1 MFEMYL
7 PVRYNKNRVINAVSC
22 SGRIGGIRMKT
33 TELNWKDDA
42 KRILLVVAGAVL
54 YACNM
59 KSFVRAGDLLPG
71 GISGISVLIQ
81 QVFSVFFGIDLPF
94 SAANLLLN
102 AIPILI
108 GFKFIGKKFTTYSC
122 VMIVLSSLLTDVIP
136 VQPIT
141 YDSLL
146 VGVFGGLLN
155 GVAISLCLMGRASS
169 GGLDFI
175 AIYLSQKL
183 NTDAWNYTLA
193 INAIVLATAGAL
205 FGWDKALYSIIFQF
219 TSTQVVKMLYQK
231 HRQHTLFVVTNDP
244 KSVYTTISSCTNH
257 GATVFEGK
265 GSYQNEERS
274 MVYSVVSSD
283 EVKLVMRRIK
293 EADPQAFVNV
303 IRTDHM
309 NGRFFQRKED

>member
-1 MFEMYL
+1 
-7 PVRYNKNRVINAVSC
+7 
-22 SGRIGGIRMKT
+22 MKM
-33 TELNWKDDA
+33 NWKDDA
-42 KRILLVVAGAVL
+42 KRILMVTAGAVL

-81 QVFSVFFGIDLPF
+81 QVFSAFFGIDLPF

-102 AIPILI
+102 AVPIFV
-108 GFKFIGKKFTTYSC
+108 GFKFIGKKFTMYSC
-122 VMIVLSSLLTDVIP
+122 IMIVLSSVLTDVIP

-155 GVAISLCLMGRASS
+155 GFAISLCLMGRASS

-175 AIYLSQKL
+175 AIFLSQKK
-183 NTDAWNYTLA
+183 NMDAWNYTLA
-193 INAIVLATAGAL
+193 INAVVLLIAGAL

-219 TSTQVVKMLYQK
+219 TSTQIVKIMYQK
-231 HRQHTLFVVTNDP
+231 HRQHTLFIITDHP
-244 KSVYTTISSCTNH
+244 KDVYTTISSCTNH
-257 GATVFEGK
+257 GATVFEGT
-265 GSYQNEERS
+265 GSYENQERS

-283 EVKLVMRRIK
+283 EVKLVMRKIR
-293 EADPQAFVNV
+293 ESDPRAFVNV

-309 NGRFFQRKED
+309 TGHFFQKKED

>member
-1 MFEMYL
+1 
-7 PVRYNKNRVINAVSC
+7 
-22 SGRIGGIRMKT
+22 MKT
-33 TELNWKDDA
+33 MEFNWKDNA
-42 KRILLVVAGAVL
+42 KRLLLVTAGAVL

-81 QVFSVFFGIDLPF
+81 QVFSAFLGMDLPF
-94 SAANLLLN
+94 SVVNLLLN
-102 AIPILI
+102 ALPIFI
-108 GFKFIGKKFTTYSC
+108 GFRFIGKKFTMYSC
-122 VMIVLSSLLTDVIP
+122 VMIILSSVLTDVIP

-146 VGVFGGLLN
+146 VGVFGGILN
-155 GVAISLCLMGRASS
+155 GLAISLCLMGRASS

-175 AIYLSQKL
+175 AIFLSQKL

-193 INAIVLATAGAL
+193 INALVLGTAGAL

-231 HRQHTLFVVTNDP
+231 HRQHTLFIITNDP
-244 KSVYTTISSCTNH
+244 KSVYTTISGCTNH

-265 GSYQNEERS
+265 GSYQNQERS

-283 EVKLVMRRIK
+283 EVKLVMRKIR

>member
-1 MFEMYL
+1 
-7 PVRYNKNRVINAVSC
+7 
-22 SGRIGGIRMKT
+22 MKT
-33 TELNWKDDA
+33 MEFNWKDNA
-42 KRILLVVAGAVL
+42 KRLLLVTAGAVL

-81 QVFSVFFGIDLPF
+81 QVFSAFLGMDLPF
-94 SAANLLLN
+94 SVVNLLLN
-102 AIPILI
+102 ALPIFI
-108 GFKFIGKKFTTYSC
+108 GFRFIGKKFTMYSC
-122 VMIVLSSLLTDVIP
+122 VMIVLSSVLTDVIP

-146 VGVFGGLLN
+146 VGVFGGILN
-155 GVAISLCLMGRASS
+155 GLAISLCLMGRASS

-175 AIYLSQKL
+175 AIFLSQKL

-193 INAIVLATAGAL
+193 INALVLGTAGAL

-231 HRQHTLFVVTNDP
+231 HRQHTLFIITNDP
-244 KSVYTTISSCTNH
+244 KSVYTTISGCTNH

-265 GSYQNEERS
+265 GSYQNQERS

-283 EVKLVMRRIK
+283 EVKLVMRKIR

>member
-1 MFEMYL
+1 
-7 PVRYNKNRVINAVSC
+7 
-22 SGRIGGIRMKT
+22 MKT
-33 TELNWKDDA
+33 MEFNWKDNA
-42 KRILLVVAGAVL
+42 KRLLLVTAGAVL

-81 QVFSVFFGIDLPF
+81 QVFSAFLGMDLPF
-94 SAANLLLN
+94 SVVNLLLN
-102 AIPILI
+102 ALPIFI
-108 GFKFIGKKFTTYSC
+108 GFRFIGKKFTMYSC
-122 VMIVLSSLLTDVIP
+122 VMIVLSSVLTDVIP

-146 VGVFGGLLN
+146 VGVFGGILN
-155 GVAISLCLMGRASS
+155 GLAISLCLMGRASS

-175 AIYLSQKL
+175 AIFLSQKL

-193 INAIVLATAGAL
+193 INALVLGTAGAL

-231 HRQHTLFVVTNDP
+231 HRQHTLFIITNDP
-244 KSVYTTISSCTNH
+244 KSVYTTISGCTNH

-265 GSYQNEERS
+265 GSYQNQERS

-283 EVKLVMRRIK
+283 EVKLVMRKIR

-309 NGRFFQRKED
+309 NGRFFQCKED